1 MLHTVDQNYN
11 IYFVRNPQGL
21 LRFLIKY
28 RKEMTFGRVKLL
40 PMIKKGVWSI
50 LFDTYAN
57 QTTNHITKEKKKRM
71 LQTS

>member
-1 MLHTVDQNYN
+1 MDQYYN

-40 PMIKKGVWSI
+40 PMIKKGVWSYYSI
-50 LFDTYAN
+50 HM
-57 QTTNHITKEKKKRM
+57 QMKTTNQITKEQKKRM
-71 LQTS
+71 LQTL